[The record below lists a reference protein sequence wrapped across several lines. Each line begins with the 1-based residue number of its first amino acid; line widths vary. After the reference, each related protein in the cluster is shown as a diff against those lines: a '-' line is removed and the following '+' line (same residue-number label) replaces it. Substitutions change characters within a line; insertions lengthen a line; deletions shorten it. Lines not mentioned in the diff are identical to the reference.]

1 MYAFKYACVIFKKI
15 SRSKQINNS
24 KVPAIM
30 QKKTRSLLEELDAMY
45 IDRDQRHVIESRASN
60 IIASAIRLVE
70 QIEQSYTP
78 EQAEN
83 LTRKLLNA
91 IKLKDPGKFT
101 RTVRK
106 TDANT

>member
-1 MYAFKYACVIFKKI
+1 
-15 SRSKQINNS
+15 
-24 KVPAIM
+24 M
-30 QKKTRSLLEELDAMY
+30 QKKTRSLLEELDSMY
-45 IDRDQRHVIESRASN
+45 IEREKRHIIESRASN
-60 IIASAIRLVE
+60 IIAGAIRLLE
-70 QIEQSYTP
+70 EIEASYTP

-106 TDANT
+106 TDANS

>member
-1 MYAFKYACVIFKKI
+1 
-15 SRSKQINNS
+15 
-24 KVPAIM
+24 M

-45 IDRDQRHVIESRASN
+45 VERDQRHVIETRASN

-70 QIEQSYTP
+70 EIEQSYAP
-78 EQAEN
+78 DQAEN
-83 LTRKLLNA
+83 LTRKLINA

-106 TDANT
+106 TDANS

>member
-1 MYAFKYACVIFKKI
+1 
-15 SRSKQINNS
+15 
-24 KVPAIM
+24 M

-45 IDRDQRHVIESRASN
+45 IERDQRHVIENRAAN
-60 IIASAIRLVE
+60 VIASAIRLLE
-70 QIEQSYTP
+70 QIDESYTA

-91 IKLKDPGKFT
+91 IRLKDPEKFT

-106 TDANT
+106 TDANS